1 MWFKHGLK
9 IHDNIKGNIKM
20 RVCHEPMTHP
30 QHIFLINLW
39 KSFTSQESYDSLL
52 HQNLLM
58 IYYVDA
64 CRKTETLDI

>member
-30 QHIFLINLW
+30 QHIFLILL
-39 KSFTSQESYDSLL
+39 KSLEILYFTKIL
-52 HQNLLM
+52 
-58 IYYVDA
+58 
-64 CRKTETLDI
+64 